1 MKICKQRQANMSE
14 GYMLKS
20 NTYGV
25 NKIDRGTPKPDG
37 IKVAICPNCGEIS
50 LYLANMNQK

>member
-1 MKICKQRQANMSE
+1 
-14 GYMLKS
+14 MLKS

-25 NKIDRGTPKPDG
+25 IKVERRTPKPDG
-37 IKVAICPNCGEIS
+37 IKVAICPNCGEVS